1 MAHHSATRDGV
12 AETQGISG
20 RSYEES
26 IGSTT
31 IRTAGGDTIE
41 NGTISAFGYAP
52 AYRRVLGALVGVA
65 IVMALSSGWII
76 PNLMMLPQAIAI
88 AELCS
93 SMPVNGGFY
102 WWSAA
107 LAPGRFS
114 RPVAFIVG
122 WFNVLS
128 LATGL
133 AAFAYAIAAGLAE
146 TITIATEYEFS
157 NAELM
162 GISMGVITLWASLML
177 LRLENVSIVMI
188 ITATF
193 LGLSC
198 IGFII
203 ALPVRHSMLD
213 IPFASAEDVFGSFK
227 NYSSNWPETGIAVP
241 FSFYG
246 ALFVNSIWAAPA
258 YVAEETHDARREAPK
273 AIMESFGCTAILGLG
288 ICLTFAFCI
297 PDMDAVI
304 ADKTGY
310 PFFVIVYNHC
320 GGPGTVALLLLGSVF
335 STIGGSGMLLTYAT
349 QVAAFARDGGLPY
362 SSYLSRIHQRTNMPL
377 MATGLLLCLSYL
389 FLLLS
394 LSSHASDIVYSLATL
409 ASLIIWATPITFR
422 LFARDR
428 WVPGPFYTGRF
439 SWTIHLLGVLTSA
452 YFLITRA
459 FPPTKDELPLTIIVV
474 LGVLVASVLAYMFG
488 SDDFKGLDLV
498 ALESWRHNN
507 RHCIEGTVDFA
518 DIVRQST
525 VDQMINK

>member
-1 MAHHSATRDGV
+1 MAHHSATRDEFVGTNRAV
-12 AETQGISG
+12 E
-20 RSYEES
+20 RPYEES

-31 IRTAGGDTIE
+31 MPTVGGDTIE

-65 IVMALSSGWII
+65 IVMALSSGWIL

-107 LAPGRFS
+107 LAPRKLS

-128 LATGL
+128 LATAL
-133 AAFAYAIAAGLAE
+133 AAFAYAIAAGIAE
-146 TITIATEYEFS
+146 TITIATEHEFS

-213 IPFASAEDVFGSFK
+213 IPFASAEDVFGSYK
-227 NYSSNWPETGIAVP
+227 NYSSDWPETGIAVP
-241 FSFYG
+241 FCFYG

-273 AIMESFGCTAILGLG
+273 AIMESFVCTAILGLG
-288 ICLTFAFCI
+288 ICLAFAFCI
-297 PDMDAVI
+297 PDMDAVVE
-304 ADKTGY
+304 DKT
-310 PFFVIVYNHC
+310 F
-320 GGPGTVALLLLGSVF
+320 F

-362 SSYLSRIHQRTNMPL
+362 SSYLSRGFSWL
-377 MATGLLLCLSYL
+377 L
-389 FLLLS
+389 FLHTCLVVVTSKALIWS
-394 LSSHASDIVYSLATL
+394 L
-409 ASLIIWATPITFR
+409 
-422 LFARDR
+422 
-428 WVPGPFYTGRF
+428 
-439 SWTIHLLGVLTSA
+439 
-452 YFLITRA
+452 
-459 FPPTKDELPLTIIVV
+459 
-474 LGVLVASVLAYMFG
+474 
-488 SDDFKGLDLV
+488 
-498 ALESWRHNN
+498 
-507 RHCIEGTVDFA
+507 
-518 DIVRQST
+518 
-525 VDQMINK
+525 